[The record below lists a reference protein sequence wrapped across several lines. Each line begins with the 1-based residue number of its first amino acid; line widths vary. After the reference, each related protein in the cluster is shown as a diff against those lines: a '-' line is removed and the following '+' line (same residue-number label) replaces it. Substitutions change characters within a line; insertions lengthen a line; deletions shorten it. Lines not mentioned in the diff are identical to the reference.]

1 MPRRFDHHY
10 PLAADLTLPAQLDE
24 RGKLTCQPVPS
35 DSATSG
41 KPVTADMTWML
52 EVDYQASKRWAL
64 PAASTHQADQTCFT
78 QYLEPGQ
85 SGKRLINLTGIT
97 RLDDIRLVSERCQL
111 GKDAKLFG
119 FTPPALDAGPLLI
132 LAPHPD
138 DAELAAYGLYQR
150 RPENSWIVTL
160 TAGERQKRLDRQY
173 LPGLDS
179 NAASASRRKGEIR
192 AWNSATTPLLA
203 GLSDENLIMLGY
215 FNDTLTEL
223 LDAPNQ
229 EHVSEE
235 APSLRPADFRRWNTL
250 MLPTDAQRTDSQ
262 HTGPKVCGPHNRG
275 CHLLDDLSYLID
287 HIQPACIVVT
297 HPEIDPHPDH
307 IATARALAL
316 ALQHTEHQPDQILM
330 YANHL
335 KGIRGFPNGPAHAAA
350 GVWPLQQHT
359 SGFGPW
365 RLYSE
370 TLSDEA
376 IRQKAVAL
384 DSMHDLRATLRLEK
398 RIKRWLGR
406 RFSGVP
412 ASAWKDYGHH
422 DYFQTHLK
430 AHEVFAVVNAADFLA
445 AYTE

>member
-1 MPRRFDHHY
+1 MSRRFDHRY
-10 PLAADLTLPAQLDE
+10 PLAVDMTLAASLNE
-24 RGKLTCQPVPS
+24 CGKLICQPDPS
-35 DSATSG
+35 DSATHG
-41 KPVTADMTWML
+41 KPATADMTWML
-52 EVDYQASKRWAL
+52 EVDYRADKRWAL
-64 PAASTHQADQTCFT
+64 PAVTICQAEETWFT

-85 SGKRLINLTGIT
+85 SGTRLINLTGISC
-97 RLDDIRLVSERCQL
+97 LEDIRLVSERCQL
-111 GKDAKLFG
+111 GKDAKLLG
-119 FTPPALDAGPLLI
+119 FKPPALDAGSLLI

-203 GLSDENLIMLGY
+203 GLSAERLVMLGY
-215 FNDTLTEL
+215 FNDTLTTL
-223 LDAPNQ
+223 LSDPSRKQA
-229 EHVSEE
+229 SIE
-235 APSLRPADFRRWNTL
+235 APTLSPAEFRRWNTL
-250 MLPTDAQRTDSQ
+250 TLPTDTQPD
-262 HTGPKVCGPHNRG
+262 GPHNRG
-275 CHLLDDLSYLID
+275 SDLLDDLRYLID

-316 ALQHTEHQPDQILM
+316 ALQHTDYRPDQILM

-335 KGIRGFPNGPAHAAA
+335 KGVRGFPNGPAHAAA
-350 GVWPLQQHT
+350 GVWPLQQQR
-359 SGFGPW
+359 SELGPW

-370 TLSDEA
+370 TLSDEV

-384 DSMHDLRATLRLEK
+384 DSMHDLRSTLRLEK
-398 RIKRWLGR
+398 RIKRWLAR
-406 RFSGVP
+406 RISGLP
-412 ASAWKDYGHH
+412 ANEWRDYGHH

-430 AHEVFAVVNAADFLA
+430 AHEVFAVVNTADFLA
-445 AYTE
+445 AHAELSG